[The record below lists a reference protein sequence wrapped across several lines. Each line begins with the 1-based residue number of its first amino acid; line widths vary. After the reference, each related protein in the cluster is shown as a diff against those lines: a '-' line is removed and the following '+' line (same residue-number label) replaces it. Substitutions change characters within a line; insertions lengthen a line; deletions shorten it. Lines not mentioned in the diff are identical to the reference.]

1 MDVVLVVLLG
11 LVIALVLL
19 VGSIGYLYFFR
30 LWFRSHIAQCSVPL
44 ATIVKM
50 FFSGGSPH
58 IVLIAYIQAHKAG
71 FSLAL
76 EDMEAHHKSKG
87 DIKAVV
93 QALIDSQQLGTNET
107 FELLCE
113 QELQKSQTLEH

>member
-30 LWFRSHIAQCSVPL
+30 LWFRTHIAQCSVPL

-50 FFSGGSPH
+50 FFRGGSPH
-58 IVLIAYIQAHKAG
+58 IVLMAYIQAYKAG

-76 EDMEAHHKSKG
+76 DELEAHHKAKG
-87 DIKAVV
+87 NVKAVV
-93 QALIDSQQLGTNET
+93 QQLIDSHEEGLDES
-107 FELLCE
+107 FEFLCN
-113 QELQKSQTLEH
+113 QDLQKQLNA